1 MRLGRGWLNEEE
13 PNVFR
18 FLFLVSVSRAGLDRV
33 RVPSWDNEQAVVP
46 HRPQSRGH
54 VSSLA
59 PSPSPAVPTAASPP
73 ALRAQGPLLG
83 DRPRLSGPG
92 MHILVRHCVAAS
104 TVRRDH
110 TPFSYA
116 IFAFTRLPSP
126 WSPSPLEFQLHHCN
140 FI

>member
-1 MRLGRGWLNEEE
+1 MLLGCVCVYEEE

-73 ALRAQGPLLG
+73 ALRAQGPPLG

-92 MHILVRHCVAAS
+92 MHILFQHRMAAS
-104 TVRRDH
+104 TVHRDH
-110 TPFSYA
+110 TPFSYS
-116 IFAFTRLPSP
+116 IFDFKVLV
-126 WSPSPLEFQLHHCN
+126 
-140 FI
+140 